1 MDTKM
6 EDERKK
12 PETDQDAEAAEQA
25 WDQLFGG
32 AETTGIV
39 FATEETYHK
48 AQEEGIREADVRQ
61 LLAFNVGG
69 EDYAVDLHEVKEIL
83 KHRPVTS
90 VPRTKDFVVG
100 VISVRGVVM
109 PVLDLARRLGLGPG
123 EVTPHTRILVVGD
136 LEQRY
141 GLVVDGVMGVE
152 RGADLRVE
160 PPPGVISGHAAEFFE
175 GIGRMG
181 SKMFILLCLDAI
193 LNFEAEA

>member
-1 MDTKM
+1 M
-6 EDERKK
+6 EDDPKK
-12 PETDQDAEAAEQA
+12 TETDQDAQAEEQA

-32 AETTGIV
+32 AETTGLV

-48 AQEEGIREADVRQ
+48 AQEERSREENVRQ
-61 LLAFNVGG
+61 LLAFKVGG

-90 VPRTKDFVVG
+90 VPRTKDFVAG

-109 PVLDLARRLGLGPG
+109 PVVDLARRLGLGSG
-123 EVTPHTRILVVGD
+123 EPTSHTRILVVGD

-152 RGADLRVE
+152 RGANLRVE
-160 PPPGVISGHAAEFFE
+160 PPPGVISGSVAEFFE

-181 SKMFILLCLDAI
+181 SKMFILLRLEAI
-193 LNFEAEA
+193 LDFEAEA